1 MGELRS
7 FKPCGI
13 SKSFFFFLIDA
24 VGISFCTVE
33 MKHSFVCF
41 FEIFFFFFCN
51 EKHFYLSV
59 AFNI

>member
-13 SKSFFFFLIDA
+13 SKSFFFLTDA

-33 MKHSFVCF
+33 MKHSFVCL
-41 FEIFFFFFCN
+41 FEIFFFCN